1 MPSSPIAPQ
10 GANARCLAANGST
23 FAPTCIEDISRC
35 YCDRANPNAQRWVQ
49 DMEETVLTQ
58 GAALKARAAALGK
71 TGTYPVLGYV
81 EGLSL
86 QQWYKAQ
93 AALLY
98 NASMAPYLLSVA
110 SKGVI
115 DCFRDG
121 CDWQGAWGR
130 RGGAAGR
137 RGGAALPPSRVLGE
151 ARSPPVGVRPHGPR
165 SKRVQPCS
173 GPHTCSADRPRARTQ
188 PRVHRRCRDAPD

>member
-130 RGGAAGR
+130 RPATFPCVGRDAVVARGRAAAR
-137 RGGAALPPSRVLGE
+137 AALE
-151 ARSPPVGVRPHGPR
+151 AHST
-165 SKRVQPCS
+165 VQ
-173 GPHTCSADRPRARTQ
+173 GPHTCSADRPRARAQ
-188 PRVHRRCRDAPD
+188 PRVHRRCRDASD